1 MLLQE
6 LSILYIITG
15 AVIIS
20 NVNFENT
27 SYTVGEGNGSVLV
40 CLQNT
45 IRSGLGLGTTLTVD
59 YEISMR
65 YNSMYLCFLD
75 SSYKITIKNTN
86 IPPKIDMQ
94 FKCMHYNV
102 NKLTIVFRTCLSHTC
117 DIIYRRSYIVK
128 CCNAR
133 YYLNL

>member
-27 SYTVGEGNGSVLV
+27 SYTVGEGDGSVLV

-59 YEISMR
+59 YEISMGD
-65 YNSMYLCFLD
+65 NSMYLV
-75 SSYKITIKNTN
+75 IA
-86 IPPKIDMQ
+86 
-94 FKCMHYNV
+94 YN
-102 NKLTIVFRTCLSHTC
+102 
-117 DIIYRRSYIVK
+117 
-128 CCNAR
+128 
-133 YYLNL
+133 YY